1 MRSHT
6 ATPLALFNTVAV
18 TRADTSSGFEC
29 EEPALNEFFRQY
41 ARQGHSAG
49 MSRTWVLRRPEARP
63 ELPLVLGYYTL
74 TIATV
79 EREELPADLLKGLG
93 QYPIPVVRIGRLAR
107 DLRAK
112 GLRTTEGLTLGEKLL
127 QDAHLRALFV
137 ANQAGSLAITVD
149 AKGPR
154 AEAFYASF
162 GYRPLRSAV
171 VANAPWPR
179 GLFLPM
185 ETVRR
190 ATQDT

>member
-1 MRSHT
+1 MKPHSP
-6 ATPLALFNTVAV
+6 APLAVFSTVAV
-18 TRADTSSGFEC
+18 TRADTASGFEC
-29 EEPALNEFFRQY
+29 EEPALNDFFRQY

-49 MSRTWVLRRPEARP
+49 MSKTWVLRRPETRP

-74 TIATV
+74 TVATV
-79 EREELPADLLKGLG
+79 ERAELPPDMLKGLG

-112 GLRTTEGLTLGEKLL
+112 GLRTTDGLTLGEHLL

-154 AEAFYASF
+154 AADFYGSF
-162 GYRPLRSAV
+162 GYRPLRSAG
-171 VANAPWPR
+171 AADAPWPR
-179 GLFLPM
+179 SLFLPM
-185 ETVRR
+185 ETVRS
-190 ATQDT
+190 ATQDA